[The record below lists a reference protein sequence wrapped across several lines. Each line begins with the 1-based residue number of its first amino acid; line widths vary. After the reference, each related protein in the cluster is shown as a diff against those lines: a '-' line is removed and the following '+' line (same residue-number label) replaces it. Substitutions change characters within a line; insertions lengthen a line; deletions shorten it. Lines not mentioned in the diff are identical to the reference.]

1 MVGMSGSKKDQG
13 KLFGTDG
20 VRSRANIY
28 PMTAE
33 LVLRLGRAA
42 GVVFRGRERTQNR
55 RHSVVIGKDTRL
67 SGYLFESAL
76 RAGFTSMGIH
86 CIQVGSLPTPAIAFL
101 TRALRADAGVMISA
115 SHNPFYDNGI
125 KFFSANGMKLPD
137 SMEGEIEQLVW
148 ENDLDRYQPSAHE
161 LGKATIIDDAGGR
174 YIEFCKNCFPKEL
187 RLDGLRVVVDCAH
200 GASYKVAPA
209 VFWELG
215 AEVVPIGNA
224 PNGYNINDGFGALH
238 PEALQRKVQ
247 EVRADIG
254 VAFDGDADRLM
265 VCDEK
270 GRLLNGDHVLA
281 MSAVAMQREG
291 SLRGGGVVA
300 TVMSNLGL
308 ERFLTQHDLQLI
320 RTRVGDRHVLERMIQ
335 GGYNLGGEQSGH
347 MIFLDK
353 NTTGDGIVSALKI
366 LELMA
371 SSRRPLSELITG
383 MEIVPQ
389 VLQNVVVANDRDPLS
404 HPEVKEAIAE
414 AERTLAGSGR
424 VLVRKSGTE
433 PTVRVM
439 LEGDNQERIEV
450 MASELCQMIQRV
462 AGLARDE

>member
-1 MVGMSGSKKDQG
+1 MSESKKQVR

-20 VRSRANIY
+20 VRSRANVY

-42 GVVFRGRERTQNR
+42 GVVFRGTERSRDR
-55 RHSVVIGKDTRL
+55 RQSVVIGKDTRL

-86 CIQVGSLPTPAIAFL
+86 CIQVGSLPTPAISFL

-137 SMEGEIEQLVW
+137 SVEAEIERLLFEGQ
-148 ENDLDRYQPSAHE
+148 LDRYQPSAYD
-161 LGKATIIDDAGGR
+161 LGKATIIEDAGGR

-215 AEVVPIGNA
+215 AEVVSIGNA

-238 PEALQRKVQ
+238 PEAVQKKVL

-254 VAFDGDADRLM
+254 VAFDGDADRLL

-270 GRLLNGDHVLA
+270 GQILNGDHVLA
-281 MSAVAMQREG
+281 MSALAMQQEG
-291 SLRGGGVVA
+291 TLRGGGVVA

-308 ERFLTQHDLQLI
+308 ERFLAQHDLTLV
-320 RTRVGDRHVLERMIQ
+320 RTQVGDRYVLEHMVQ
-335 GGYNLGGEQSGH
+335 QGYNLGGEQSGH

-383 MEIVPQ
+383 MKQVPQ
-389 VLQNVVVANDRDPLS
+389 VLQNVAIAPGKDPLAN
-404 HPEVKEAIAE
+404 PTVQAAIAD
-414 AERTLAGSGR
+414 AERSLVGTGR
-424 VLVRKSGTE
+424 ILVRKSGTE
-433 PTVRVM
+433 SIVRVM
-439 LEGDNQERIEV
+439 VEGDNQAHIEG
-450 MASELCQMIQRV
+450 MASELCQLIQRV
-462 AGLARDE
+462 AGTVREE

>member
-1 MVGMSGSKKDQG
+1 MTDSRKHQR

-20 VRSRANIY
+20 VRSRANLY

-33 LVLRLGRAA
+33 LVLQLGRAA
-42 GVVFRGRERTQNR
+42 GVVFRGQQGLRDR
-55 RHSVVIGKDTRL
+55 RQSVVIGKDTRL
-67 SGYLFESAL
+67 SGYMFESAL

-137 SMEGEIEQLVW
+137 SVEVEIERLLF
-148 ENDLDRYQPSAHE
+148 EGDLERYQPSAHA
-161 LGKATIIDDAGGR
+161 LGKATIIEDAGGR

-187 RLDGLRVVVDCAH
+187 RLDGLRLVVDCAH

-224 PNGYNINDGFGALH
+224 PDGYNINDGFGALH
-238 PEALQRKVQ
+238 PEAMQKKVL

-254 VAFDGDADRLM
+254 VAFDGDADRLL

-270 GRLLNGDHVLA
+270 GRILNGDHVLA
-281 MSAVAMQREG
+281 MSALAMQQEG
-291 SLRGGGVVA
+291 TLRGGAVVA

-308 ERFLTQHDLQLI
+308 ERLLAQHDLRLI
-320 RTRVGDRHVLERMIQ
+320 RAQVGDRYVLDQMVQQ
-335 GGYNLGGEQSGH
+335 GCNLGGEQSGH

-371 SSRRPLSELITG
+371 SSRRPLSALITG
-383 MEIVPQ
+383 MESLPQ
-389 VLQNVVVANDRDPLS
+389 VLQNVVVPPNKDPLS
-404 HPEVKEAIAE
+404 NPLVQAAIAE
-414 AERTLAGSGR
+414 TEQLLAGAGR
-424 VLVRKSGTE
+424 LLVRKSGTE
-433 PTVRVM
+433 PIVRVM
-439 LEGDNQERIEV
+439 LEGDNQERIEE
-450 MASELCQMIQRV
+450 MAAELCRVIQRV
-462 AGLARDE
+462 VGMDRDE

>member
-1 MVGMSGSKKDQG
+1 MTKHSQPTVR

-20 VRSRANIY
+20 VRSRANFY

-33 LVLRLGRAA
+33 LVLQLGRAA
-42 GVVFRGRERTQNR
+42 GVVFRGSDHSGKR
-55 RHSVVIGKDTRL
+55 RQSVLIGKDTRL
-67 SGYLFESAL
+67 SGYMFESSL

-86 CIQVGSLPTPAIAFL
+86 CLQVGSLPTPAIAFL

-115 SHNPFYDNGI
+115 SHNPFHDNGI

-137 SMEGEIEQLVW
+137 SVELEIERVLF
-148 ENDLDRYQPSAHE
+148 EGNLDRHQPTAHD
-161 LGKATIIDDAGGR
+161 LGKATIIDDAAGR
-174 YIEFCKNCFPKEL
+174 YIEFCKNCFPKDL

-200 GASYKVAPA
+200 GASYRVAPA

-215 AEVVPIGNA
+215 AEVVAIGNA
-224 PNGYNINDGFGALH
+224 PNGYNINDGFGSLH
-238 PEALQRKVQ
+238 PSTIQKKVQ

-254 VAFDGDADRLM
+254 LAFDGDADRLL

-270 GRLLNGDHVLA
+270 GVVLNGDHVLA
-281 MSAVAMQREG
+281 MSALAMKKEG
-291 SLRGGGVVA
+291 TLRGGGVVA

-308 ERFLTQHDLQLI
+308 ERFLSQHGLELI
-320 RTRVGDRHVLERMIQ
+320 RTQVGDRYVMDYMIHN
-335 GGYNLGGEQSGH
+335 GYNLGGEQSGH

-371 SSRRPLSELITG
+371 SSHRPLSELITG

-389 VLQNVVVANDRDPLS
+389 VLKNVIIPPNSDPLNQK
-404 HPEVKEAIAE
+404 EVQEAIAYTE
-414 AERTLAGSGR
+414 KALEGIGR

-433 PTVRVM
+433 AKVRVM
-439 LEGDNQERIEV
+439 LEGDNQEHIEA
-450 MASELCQMIQRV
+450 MATELCLVIHQA
-462 AGLARDE
+462 AGVTEL

>member
-1 MVGMSGSKKDQG
+1 MTDSKKPVR

-20 VRSRANIY
+20 VRSRANSY

-33 LVLRLGRAA
+33 LVLQLGRAA
-42 GVVFRGRERTQNR
+42 GVVFRGQERSRVR
-55 RHSVVIGKDTRL
+55 RQSVVIGKDTRL

-76 RAGFTSMGIH
+76 RAGFISMGIH

-101 TRALRADAGVMISA
+101 IRALRADAGVMISA
-115 SHNPFYDNGI
+115 SHNSFHDNGI

-137 SMEGEIEQLVW
+137 SVEMEIERLLF
-148 ENDLDRYQPSAHE
+148 EGDLDRYQPSSYE
-161 LGKATIIDDAGGR
+161 LGKATNIEDAGGR
-174 YIEFCKNCFPKEL
+174 YIEFCKNCFPREL

-215 AEVVPIGNA
+215 AEVIPIGNA

-238 PEALQRKVQ
+238 PETIQKKVL

-254 VAFDGDADRLM
+254 VAFDGDADRLL

-270 GRLLNGDHVLA
+270 GRILNGDHVLA
-281 MSAVAMQREG
+281 MSALAMQKEG

-308 ERFLTQHDLQLI
+308 ERFLAQHDLTLA
-320 RTRVGDRHVLERMIQ
+320 RTQVGDRYVLDHMLQ
-335 GGYNLGGEQSGH
+335 HGYNLGGEQSGH

-366 LELMA
+366 LEGMA
-371 SSRRPLSELITG
+371 SSRCPLSELITG

-389 VLQNVVVANDRDPLS
+389 VLQNVVVPPGRDLLAN
-404 HPEVKEAIAE
+404 PEVQEAIADTE
-414 AERTLAGSGR
+414 QALVGVGR
-424 VLVRKSGTE
+424 LLVRKSGTE
-433 PTVRVM
+433 PIMRVM
-439 LEGDNQERIEV
+439 LEGDNQERIEE
-450 MASELCQMIQRV
+450 MATQLCQVIQRV
-462 AGLARDE
+462 AGMVRDE